1 MTEHLTEASLLCS
14 SESLGWEN
22 LRHGLVSEPE
32 HFDVCLSLYG
42 LL

>member
-1 MTEHLTEASLLCS
+1 MTEHPTEA

-22 LRHGLVSEPE
+22 LGHGLVSEPE
-32 HFDVCLSLYG
+32 HFDVCLSLFG